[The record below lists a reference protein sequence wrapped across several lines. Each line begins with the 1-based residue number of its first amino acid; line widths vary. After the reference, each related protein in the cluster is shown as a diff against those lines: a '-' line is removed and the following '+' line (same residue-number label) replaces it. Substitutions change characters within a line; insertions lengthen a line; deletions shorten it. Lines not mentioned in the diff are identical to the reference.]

1 MLTYFAKPS
10 EMHFSVEYSATDP
23 NSSQVECDQDSG
35 GVVKTPY
42 LNTPPGLVI
51 NTRASL
57 HT

>member
-1 MLTYFAKPS
+1 MLTYSAKPS

-35 GVVKTPY
+35 EVVKTSY
-42 LNTPPGLVI
+42 WYTPPGLVI
-51 NTRASL
+51 NTQAPL